1 MDSRDSYRSS
11 LQELLHDGSFN
22 ISIKITVL
30 DLLKSIFFVIFVY
43 VFRQSKPISSL
54 SLDVLGTSGVTSE
67 G

>member
-11 LQELLHDGSFN
+11 LQELLHDSSFN

-30 DLLKSIFFVIFVY
+30 DLLKSIFSVIFVY